1 MKKLI
6 LKLILWIVIL
16 LILAIS
22 LFAGLGYLKY
32 KDATS
37 KLSLS
42 DAVNQIRSGENYI
55 KLEDISQDYKNA
67 VVAVEDHR
75 FYSHKGIDVISML
88 RATYVNIKSS
98 SLTYGAS
105 TITQQVGR
113 LLYFTQEKSPIR
125 KFAEI
130 FVAFDLE
137 KNYSKDEILEL
148 YLNIIYFGN
157 GYTGIH
163 DASYGYFNKSPKDL
177 TFYEATYLAGLPN
190 APSVYSENDKLGEE
204 RRLQVVQAVEKYCK
218 EQSDFSRP
226 LFSPIWV
233 SECNEEISKAI
244 AIIAF
249 LYTRKWEIS

>member
-1 MKKLI
+1 MKKFI

-42 DAVNQIRSGENYI
+42 DAVNQIRSGEDYI

-204 RRLQVVQAVEKYCK
+204 RRLQVVQAVNKYCK
-218 EQSDFSRP
+218 KSQRQ
-226 LFSPIWV
+226 
-233 SECNEEISKAI
+233 
-244 AIIAF
+244 
-249 LYTRKWEIS
+249 

>member
-42 DAVNQIRSGENYI
+42 DAVNQIRSGEDYI

-163 DASYGYFNKSPKDL
+163 DASYGYFNKSPKNL

-190 APSVYSENDKLGEE
+190 APSVYSEDDKLGEE
-204 RRLQVVQAVEKYCK
+204 RRLQVVQAVNKYCK
-218 EQSDFSRP
+218 KSQRQ
-226 LFSPIWV
+226 
-233 SECNEEISKAI
+233 
-244 AIIAF
+244 
-249 LYTRKWEIS
+249 

>member
-42 DAVNQIRSGENYI
+42 DAVNQIRSGEDYI

-163 DASYGYFNKSPKDL
+163 DASYGYFNKSPRDL

-226 LFSPIWV
+226 LFSPI
-233 SECNEEISKAI
+233 
-244 AIIAF
+244 
-249 LYTRKWEIS
+249 

>member
-42 DAVNQIRSGENYI
+42 DAVNQIRSGEDYI

-163 DASYGYFNKSPKDL
+163 DASYGYFNKSPRDL

-218 EQSDFSRP
+218 ERSDFSRP
-226 LFSPIWV
+226 LFSPI
-233 SECNEEISKAI
+233 
-244 AIIAF
+244 
-249 LYTRKWEIS
+249 

>member
-1 MKKLI
+1 MKKFI

-42 DAVNQIRSGENYI
+42 DAVNQIRSGEDYI

-226 LFSPIWV
+226 LFSPI
-233 SECNEEISKAI
+233 
-244 AIIAF
+244 
-249 LYTRKWEIS
+249 

>member
-42 DAVNQIRSGENYI
+42 DAVNQIRSGEDYI

-226 LFSPIWV
+226 LFSPI
-233 SECNEEISKAI
+233 
-244 AIIAF
+244 
-249 LYTRKWEIS
+249 

>member
-42 DAVNQIRSGENYI
+42 DAVNQIRSGEDYI

-163 DASYGYFNKSPKDL
+163 DASYGYFNKSPRDL

-226 LFSPIWV
+226 LFSQI
-233 SECNEEISKAI
+233 
-244 AIIAF
+244 
-249 LYTRKWEIS
+249 

>member
-1 MKKLI
+1 MKKFI

-42 DAVNQIRSGENYI
+42 DAVNQIRSGEDYI

-125 KFAEI
+125 KYAEI

-226 LFSPIWV
+226 LSSPI
-233 SECNEEISKAI
+233 
-244 AIIAF
+244 
-249 LYTRKWEIS
+249 